1 MNRVLSQHKSTQK
14 LRPSLTISLVQTNTV
29 WENIEANLRSLSSKI
44 EDIEEDTDM
53 IILPELFSTGFTM
66 EVEGVAESMDGK
78 GVLWMKD
85 IAKNKNCLV
94 IGSLLI
100 KESEAYFNR
109 LIVTFPNGTL
119 EHYDK
124 RHLFSFAGEDKVF
137 KGGKERLIFE
147 YKGFRICPLICYDL
161 RFPVWARN
169 TEEID
174 LLIFV
179 ANWPN
184 ARMLAWDT
192 LLKARAIE
200 NLCYVI
206 GVNRVGEDN
215 NHLIYSGHSAAY
227 DAMGATLLSFE
238 PGKEAVRSAL
248 MDRRHIEQTRKQFRF
263 LEDRDSFTIE

>member
-1 MNRVLSQHKSTQK
+1 MAE
-14 LRPSLTISLVQTNTV
+14 SLTISLVQSDTV
-29 WENIEANLRSLSSKI
+29 WEDVSMNLERLSQNIEHLK
-44 EDIEEDTDM
+44 DDTDM

-66 EVEGVAESMDGK
+66 NASALAESMSGR
-78 GVLWMKD
+78 GVTWMLEA
-85 IAKNKNCLV
+85 AKTKNCVV

-100 KESEAYFNR
+100 EEDDKYYNR
-109 LIVTFPNGTL
+109 LIVAFPEGHTV
-119 EHYDK
+119 HYDK

-137 KGGKERLIFE
+137 TAGKNKLIFE

-169 TEEID
+169 TEEVD
-174 LLIFV
+174 LIVFV

-215 NHLIYSGHSAAY
+215 NNLMYTGHSAVY
-227 DAMGATLLSFE
+227 DALGDTILTFESGMSVTGSLTL
-238 PGKEAVRSAL
+238 
-248 MDRRHIEQTRKQFRF
+248 DRDHIELTRRQFRF
-263 LEDRDSFTIE
+263 LEDQDRFEIR